1 MHVHHLLVILVALD
15 GQPSDTVPL
24 YTDLG
29 DHHVP
34 ITTPVSLAQRY
45 FDQGMRL
52 LYGFNHGEA
61 IRSFNHAAQ
70 LDSNCAMCYW
80 GVACAYGPH
89 VNAGMD
95 SAAGLAAYQALQQAL
110 ARERAAS
117 PRERAYI
124 DALAK
129 RYAPIPP
136 ADRAALDAAYAAAM
150 GDVVKRY
157 PKDLDAATLYAEA
170 LMDKRPWNYWDKKTG
185 QPYPGTRE
193 IVAQLE
199 RVLRSEPRHPGA
211 CHYYIHAVEALAP
224 EKAVAC
230 AERLA
235 ALMPG
240 AGHLVHM
247 PAHIYIRVG
256 RYADAIAVNEHAVH
270 ADEVFIEGQKPQG
283 LYPLAYY
290 PHNHQFMAFAATL
303 AGKSALAI
311 EAAKRTAATTPVGAA
326 KQVPFLEPYLHYTYL
341 TLVTFGR
348 WDELLT
354 MPLPPVDLAY
364 SRGMAQYARG
374 VALAAPLRGS
384 PGGTRYAATNRR
396 RWNASLRLGRVD
408 DAEHQSPDRDACAL
422 GRDRGTAG
430 RARGGH
436 RAFPRGDEDR
446 VRPAVYR
453 AARLVLPDP
462 PLAGRG
468 AAPGRPPRGSGA
480 PVSRGPQAVSG
491 KRLVAVRT
499 GTGAACAGE
508 EQCSGGRGRP
518 LFTRLGRGGRH
529 THGLPLLG
537 QELRD
542 FARRRLLTAAFLT
555 HVADEIP
562 ERLRSFRCD
571 RPSLPTAQGGARLE
585 QPLGQDI
592 TAALAAAQRI
602 EPTRRRVRQAI
613 APRIERGEMLLERRE
628 IPRGVARR
636 DDQLLESARSI
647 SGSGD
652 RVGAAQQVD
661 QQSEGGARWQGRER
675 AHGGALP
682 VRRQRR
688 APGGR
693 RVPHRRPAQGDGQR
707 HEAHR
712 DGGTRDQQDRRGS
725 GEGGGGARRRDH
737 AGEHHDRRRHG

>member
-1 MHVHHLLVILVALD
+1 MHVHHLLMILVALD
-15 GQPSDTVPL
+15 GPPRDTVPL

-80 GVACAYGPH
+80 GVAYAYGPH

-150 GDVVKRY
+150 SEVVKRY
-157 PKDLDAATLYAEA
+157 PNDLDAATLYAEA

-185 QPYPGTRE
+185 EPYPGTTE

-199 RVLRSEPRHPGA
+199 RVLRANPRHPGA
-211 CHYYIHAVEALAP
+211 CHYYIHAVEAVAP
-224 EKAVAC
+224 EKAVPC

-256 RYADAIAVNEHAVH
+256 RYADAIAANEHAVH
-270 ADEVFIEGQKPQG
+270 ADEAFIEGQKPQG

-290 PHNHQFMAFAATL
+290 PHNYHFLAFAATL

-311 EAAKRTAATTPVGAA
+311 AAAKRTAATTPARVA

-348 WDELLT
+348 WDELLA

-364 SRGMAQYARG
+364 SRGMVQYARG
-374 VALAAPLRGS
+374 VALAATRRFAEAQAALDTLKRIAKS
-384 PGGTRYAATNRR
+384 GTRGYAAAGWTTPGTNLQI
-396 RWNASLRLGRVD
+396 ATHALLG
-408 DAEHQSPDRDACAL
+408 EI
-422 GRDRGTAG
+422 
-430 RARGGH
+430 
-436 RAFPRGDEDR
+436 
-446 VRPAVYR
+446 
-453 AARLVLPDP
+453 AAR
-462 PLAGRG
+462 RG
-468 AAPGRPPRGSGA
+468 ALEEGIAHFREAMKIEDDQLYTEPPDWYYPIRHSLA
-480 PVSRGPQAVSG
+480 AV
-491 KRLVAVRT
+491 L
-499 GTGAACAGE
+499 
-508 EQCSGGRGRP
+508 
-518 LFTRLGRGGRH
+518 LRGGRAVEAERLYREDLKRFPENGWSLF
-529 THGLPLLG
+529 GLA
-537 QELRD
+537 QALRAQGKSAEAAD
-542 FARRRLLTAAFLT
+542 VDARFARAWAGTDVTLTASRF
-555 HVADEIP
+555 
-562 ERLRSFRCD
+562 
-571 RPSLPTAQGGARLE
+571 
-585 QPLGQDI
+585 
-592 TAALAAAQRI
+592 
-602 EPTRRRVRQAI
+602 
-613 APRIERGEMLLERRE
+613 
-628 IPRGVARR
+628 
-636 DDQLLESARSI
+636 
-647 SGSGD
+647 
-652 RVGAAQQVD
+652 
-661 QQSEGGARWQGRER
+661 
-675 AHGGALP
+675 
-682 VRRQRR
+682 
-688 APGGR
+688 
-693 RVPHRRPAQGDGQR
+693 
-707 HEAHR
+707 
-712 DGGTRDQQDRRGS
+712 
-725 GEGGGGARRRDH
+725 
-737 AGEHHDRRRHG
+737 

>member
-1 MHVHHLLVILVALD
+1 MPSLPCLATLAALVA
-15 GQPSDTVPL
+15 QAAPQQDTVPL

-34 ITTPVSLAQRY
+34 ITTPVPLTQQY

-52 LYGFNHGEA
+52 VYGFNHGEA
-61 IRSFNHAAQ
+61 IRSFNEAAR

-80 GVACAYGPH
+80 GVAYAYGPH

-95 SAAGLAAYQALQQAL
+95 SAAGLAAYQALEQARSRL
-110 ARERAAS
+110 RHAS
-117 PRERAYI
+117 PREQAYI
-124 DALAK
+124 GALAK
-129 RYAPIPP
+129 RYAAVPP
-136 ADRAALDAAYAAAM
+136 AARAALDAAYAAAM
-150 GDVVKRY
+150 GEVVQRY
-157 PKDLDAATLYAEA
+157 PNDLDAATLYAEA

-290 PHNHQFMAFAATL
+290 PHNHHFMAFAATL

-374 VALAAPLRGS
+374 VALAATRRFAEAQAALDTLQQIAA
-384 PGGTRYAATNRR
+384 GGTQAYASAGWTTPSTNLQIATH
-396 RWNASLRLGRVD
+396 ALLGEIAAR
-408 DAEHQSPDRDACAL
+408 
-422 GRDRGTAG
+422 
-430 RARGGH
+430 RGGLEEGIAH
-436 RAFPRGDEDR
+436 F
-446 VRPAVYR
+446 R
-453 AARLVLPDP
+453 AAM
-462 PLAGRG
+462 
-468 AAPGRPPRGSGA
+468 
-480 PVSRGPQAVSG
+480 
-491 KRLVAVRT
+491 K
-499 GTGAACAGE
+499 
-508 EQCSGGRGRP
+508 
-518 LFTRLGRGGRH
+518 
-529 THGLPLLG
+529 
-537 QELRD
+537 
-542 FARRRLLTAAFLT
+542 
-555 HVADEIP
+555 
-562 ERLRSFRCD
+562 
-571 RPSLPTAQGGARLE
+571 
-585 QPLGQDI
+585 
-592 TAALAAAQRI
+592 I
-602 EPTRRRVRQAI
+602 E
-613 APRIERGEMLLERRE
+613 
-628 IPRGVARR
+628 
-636 DDQLLESARSI
+636 DDQLYTEPPDWYYPIRHSL
-647 SGSGD
+647 
-652 RVGAAQQVD
+652 AAVLL
-661 QQSEGGARWQGRER
+661 R
-675 AHGGALP
+675 AG
-682 VRRQRR
+682 
-688 APGGR
+688 
-693 RVPHRRPAQGDGQR
+693 RPAEAEHLYREDLKRFPENGWSLFGLAQALRAQGKSSAAADV
-707 HEAHR
+707 
-712 DGGTRDQQDRRGS
+712 D
-725 GEGGGGARRRDH
+725 ARFSRAWAAADVTLTASRF
-737 AGEHHDRRRHG
+737 